1 MTTRRYYEDSYTT
14 EFSAHITELTD
25 WHGQPAVC
33 LDQTYFYPTSGGQPN
48 DLGTLNDVPVVDV
61 VVREADQA
69 VLHVLAAPLP
79 PQLVMA
85 QIDAARRADHRQQ
98 HTGQHI
104 LSQAF
109 LRLVEAE
116 TVGFHL
122 GLDAVTIDL
131 NIRHLSAADFAH
143 AEALANRV
151 VVQAL
156 PVRAWFPADDE
167 IPTLALRK
175 TPDVAGKLRVVA
187 IGEFDITACGG
198 THVANTAEVQL
209 IKLLKQEKRS
219 GGLVRIVFACGARA
233 LADYARKHRLVT
245 QLAADL
251 TCAEDELPETLN
263 RLLAENKQL
272 RRDWQQAQGVLL
284 NAEADALLTTA
295 TPDSHTGWRVIRQAW
310 GNRDAADLRRIAVR
324 LTGNPGVLALL
335 AATSDKTT
343 LAFAASDDLPVDL
356 RPVLQ
361 SALDALGGGRGG
373 GPPRLVQGGGPLAD
387 PAQVAEV
394 LAQAQATL
402 STS

>member
-1 MTTRRYYEDSYTT
+1 MTIRRYYEDAQTT
-14 EFSAHITELTD
+14 EFTAHITEQAD
-25 WHGQPAVC
+25 WQGQSAVC

-79 PQLVMA
+79 PQPVVGRIA
-85 QIDAARRADHRQQ
+85 AARRADHRQQ

-131 NIRHLSAADFAH
+131 HTRQLSEADFAR
-143 AEALANRV
+143 AEVLANQV
-151 VVQAL
+151 VAQAL

-167 IPTLALRK
+167 IATLALRK
-175 TPDVAGKLRVVA
+175 TPDVVGKLRVVS
-187 IGEFDITACGG
+187 IGEFDVTACGG
-198 THVANTAEVQL
+198 THVANTAEIGL

-233 LADYARKHRLVT
+233 LADYARKHRIVT

-251 TCAEDELPETLN
+251 TCGEDELPEAFN

-284 NAEADALLTTA
+284 DAEVDALLAAA
-295 TPDSHTGWRVIRQAW
+295 TPDPRTGWRVIRHVW
-310 GNRDAADLRRIAVR
+310 PGREAADLRRMAAR
-324 LTGNPGVLALL
+324 LAAQPGVLALL
-335 AATSDKTT
+335 AATGEKTALT
-343 LAFAASDDLPVDL
+343 FAASDDLAVDL
-356 RPVLQ
+356 RSALQ

-373 GPPRLVQGGGPLAD
+373 GPPRLVQGGGPAGD
-387 PAQVAEV
+387 PTQVAEV
-394 LAQAQATL
+394 LAQVQPALTPG
-402 STS
+402 